1 MVTDDT
7 VAENWALLD
16 PAGTVTLPGTVT
28 LELLSD
34 SATANPPLGAA
45 LLRATVQ
52 VEAPGAFTL
61 AGVQD
66 KPLSVIAAFRFTN
79 ALLLCPFQ
87 LAVTVAVWSLL
98 TVPAVAVKVPLLDPA
113 LIVMLAGT
121 LNRPRLLDKA
131 TVAVLVA
138 ALLSVTVQMA
148 LCPVPRVPGVQLNA
162 DNCTGATRFKV
173 SVCVT
178 PPALAVIT
186 AV

>member
-1 MVTDDT
+1 V
-7 VAENWALLD
+7 NWALLD

-34 SATANPPLGAA
+34 SVTANPPLGAA

-52 VEAPGAFTL
+52 VEVPGAFTL

-66 KPLSVIAAFRFTN
+66 KPLGVVAAFRFTD
-79 ALLLCPFQ
+79 AVLLCPFQ
-87 LAVTVAVWSLL
+87 LAVRVAVWSLL
-98 TVPAVAVKVPLLDPA
+98 IVPAVALNVPLLDPV

-121 LNRPRLLDKA
+121 LNTPRLLDNV

-138 ALLSVTVQMA
+138 ALLNVTVQVA
-148 LCPVPRVPGVQLNA
+148 LCPVPRIPGVQLTA
-162 DNCTGATRFKV
+162 DNCAGATRFNV
-173 SVCVT
+173 NVCVT
-178 PPALAVIT
+178 PPALAVII

>member
-1 MVTDDT
+1 M
-7 VAENWALLD
+7 
-16 PAGTVTLPGTVT
+16 
-28 LELLSD
+28 ELLAD
-34 SATANPPLGAA
+34 SVTANPPLGAA
-45 LLRATVQ
+45 LLMATTQ
-52 VEAPGAFTL
+52 VEVPGAFTL
-61 AGVQD
+61 AGVHD
-66 KPLSVIAAFRFTN
+66 KPLRVVAAFRFTD

-98 TVPAVAVKVPLLDPA
+98 TVPAVAVKVPPLDPA

-131 TVAVLVA
+131 TVAVLVV

-162 DNCTGATRFKV
+162 DNCTGATRFNV
-173 SVCVT
+173 NVCVT

>member
-1 MVTDDT
+1 MTLTSMPPRLAGSRT
-7 VAENWALLD
+7 VSATMGSSVVNATPNKL
-16 PAGTVTLPGTVT
+16 AQLPGLQNSVDWR
-28 LELLSD
+28 S
-34 SATANPPLGAA
+34 AA
-45 LLRATVQ
+45 LRAVRMT
-52 VEAPGAFTL
+52 
-61 AGVQD
+61 
-66 KPLSVIAAFRFTN
+66 LSVMAAFRFTD

-98 TVPAVAVKVPLLDPA
+98 TVPAVALKVPLLDPA

-138 ALLSVTVQMA
+138 ALVSVTVQVA
-148 LCPVPRVPGVQLNA
+148 LCPVPKVPGVQLNP
-162 DNCTGATRFKV
+162 DNCAGATRFKV
-173 SVCVT
+173 NVCVT

>member
-1 MVTDDT
+1 M
-7 VAENWALLD
+7 NWALLD

-34 SATANPPLGAA
+34 SVTANPPLDAA
-45 LLRATVQ
+45 LLRVTVQ
-52 VEAPGAFTL
+52 VEVPGAFTL
-61 AGVQD
+61 AVVQD
-66 KPLSVIAAFRFTN
+66 KPVRVVAALRFTT
-79 ALLLCPFQ
+79 AVLLWPFQ
-87 LAVTVAVWSLL
+87 LAVTVAVWSLM
-98 TVPAVAVKVPLLDPA
+98 TVPAVAVKVPLLVPA

-138 ALLSVTVQMA
+138 ALLSVTVQVA
-148 LCPVPRVPGVQLNA
+148 LCPVPRIPGVQLNA
-162 DNCTGATRFKV
+162 DNCTGATRFNV
-173 SVCVT
+173 NVWVT